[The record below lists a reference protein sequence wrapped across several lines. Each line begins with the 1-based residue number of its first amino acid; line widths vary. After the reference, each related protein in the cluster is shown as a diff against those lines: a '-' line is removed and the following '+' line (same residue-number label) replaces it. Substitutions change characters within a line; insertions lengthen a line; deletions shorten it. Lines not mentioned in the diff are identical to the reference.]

1 MTLSDLTSLMLSW
14 LDDPGAGYFTP
25 AVTLPFLNNAQKEVA
40 KRLVAKGQNY
50 YIKCQETTLVVNQGL
65 YQLPTD
71 FRKEHRLEI
80 ITAGTYP
87 NETRCIVAPITMNQ
101 QDMNPAHTG
110 TPDSYFLKKNV
121 ISLFPVP
128 DAALTLRMN
137 YSYRIADMV
146 NGSDTPDV
154 PEDYHELIAIYA
166 TLDGNLKDKMDMSGI
181 IAKKEYYE
189 RMMDQDSAERLMDRP
204 RTIVV
209 TEDY

>member
-1 MTLSDLTSLMLSW
+1 MTLTDLTTLMLSW
-14 LDDPGAGYFTP
+14 LDDPNAGYFTP

-50 YIKCQETTLVVNQGL
+50 YIKCQQTTLVPSQGL

-71 FRKEHRLEI
+71 FRKLHRLEI
-80 ITAGTYP
+80 VKSGTYP
-87 NETRCIVAPITMNQ
+87 NEDRSVIAPITMNQ
-101 QDMNPAHTG
+101 QDFNPSFTG
-110 TPDSYFLKKNV
+110 TPETYFLKKNV
-121 ISLFPVP
+121 IALYPVP
-128 DAALTLRMN
+128 DTALTLRMN

-154 PEDYHELIAIYA
+154 PEDYHELIAILA

-189 RMMDQDSAERLMDRP
+189 RMMDQDSAERQLDQP